1 MSGGYVPIKQLAAIV
16 AAHRAEHHGDAR
28 VAFVLAPGG
37 AAGAYQAGALEALA
51 EHGVRPD
58 LLIGTSSGALNALGV
73 VLDAL
78 APPAAP
84 RAWPVTRP
92 GRIWRALSQPDAG
105 ARLLVDKP
113 HLLGFIAGKAGASM
127 GLAGEMLGH
136 LPHLGAEWAAMQAGL
151 FRADRLRGLLVGS
164 IARALGH
171 RGDDAEAAGHALVD
185 TWAAAHAAG
194 LRPPELIVLAT
205 DMQSHQATPFALGTP
220 DLTERL
226 FRHHHP
232 VRALGHGALTGPAV
246 VDAFVASA
254 AIPGAFPAVALPAD
268 NPSWPAR
275 RYLDGAIG
283 ASEPFHLAIDAGA
296 TLIISLEVAPYARPP
311 RPDGTTDRHPLALA
325 ADALMAI
332 QERYLRA
339 DARGLAA
346 WNWRLTAD
354 CAPGRQRI
362 VLYRLAPSCQ
372 AIGLLDFDGRHE
384 GGALT
389 LSLFDWYMEG
399 YGDAGGCAPE
409 AWAGYVRER
418 DDHGDTGVAL
428 ERGHGAGFWEAS
440 LREAPGRRP
449 AVPSSSPPNPSLL
462 SSSPTNPPGGDVPGL
477 PTEGLMPRSPGMG
490 GRGAGR

>member
-16 AAHRAEHHGDAR
+16 AAHRAAHPDDAR

-58 LLIGTSSGALNALGV
+58 LLIGTSSGALNTLGV

-78 APPAAP
+78 APPAPP
-84 RAWPVTRP
+84 RTWPTSRT
-92 GRIWRALSQPDAG
+92 GRIWRALSRPDVG
-105 ARLLVDKP
+105 AKLVVDKP
-113 HLLGFIAGKAGASM
+113 HLLGFIAGKAGAGL
-127 GLAGEMLGH
+127 GLAGEVIGQ
-136 LPHLGAEWAAMQAGL
+136 LPHLGSQWAAMQAGI
-151 FRADRLRGLLVGS
+151 FRTEPLRTLLTTA
-164 IARALGH
+164 IARAFGLA
-171 RGDDAEAAGHALVD
+171 GDDPETAGHALVD
-185 TWAAAHAAG
+185 AWAAAHEAG
-194 LRPPELIVLAT
+194 LRPPEVLILAT

-226 FRHHHP
+226 FSYHHP

-246 VDAFVASA
+246 VEAFVASA
-254 AIPGAFPAVALPAD
+254 AIPGAFPAVALPAEA
-268 NPSWPAR
+268 PSWAPR

-296 TLIISLEVAPYARPP
+296 TLIVSLEVAPFVRPP
-311 RPDGTTDRHPLALA
+311 RPNDAERHPVAMA

-332 QERYLRA
+332 QERYLRT

-346 WNWRLTAD
+346 WNCRLEAG
-354 CAPGRQRI
+354 CAPGRRWI
-362 VLYRLAPSCQ
+362 ELYRLAPSRQ

-399 YGDAGGCAPE
+399 YGDAGGTSQE
-409 AWAGYVRER
+409 AWGTYVRER
-418 DDHGDTGVAL
+418 DAQGDTGGAL
-428 ERGHGAGFWEAS
+428 ERAHGLGFWEATR
-440 LREAPGRRP
+440 RESPGRRHHPQPSPLP
-449 AVPSSSPPNPSLL
+449 APKTPSPL
-462 SSSPTNPPGGDVPGL
+462 PGGS
-477 PTEGLMPRSPGMG
+477 E
-490 GRGAGR
+490 